1 MLQLAFMKMESLVIV
16 DQDATVNM
24 YLDLVHTA
32 RHMLGV
38 CFTRRLQANLIC
50 IVDFINCKFFC
61 IYDKLANYGEMY
73 NWDEVVTR

>member
-1 MLQLAFMKMESLVIV
+1 MLQLAIMKVESHVIV
-16 DQDATVNM
+16 DQDATVNL

-38 CFTRRLQANLIC
+38 HLARRMRLRYQKRNFWLL
-50 IVDFINCKFFC
+50 VSPF
-61 IYDKLANYGEMY
+61 YDGQMY

>member
-1 MLQLAFMKMESLVIV
+1 MKVESLVIV
-16 DQDATVNM
+16 DQDATVNL

-38 CFTRRLQANLIC
+38 HLARRMRTRHPKSFLVLSS
-50 IVDFINCKFFC
+50 
-61 IYDKLANYGEMY
+61 YDGQMY